1 MKKKSS
7 RLRVSTDKPVRLGS
21 SSSRTSSKKSPTLRR
36 STSAEER
43 MYTPRLGL
51 DCQVCGV
58 PMTVHDGLTCKDA
71 KLAQAAVLDAMLRRS
86 VGNIDPLAALTPPPS
101 NNLREG
107 CIEVRFTSGSAE
119 VVARYQ
125 LPAVPRVGDYVDL
138 PLRGGWVRA
147 VGWHFGVSGPYV
159 VVDLSYSARG

>member
-7 RLRVSTDKPVRLGS
+7 RLRVLTDKPVRLGS
-21 SSSRTSSKKSPTLRR
+21 SSSKPLSKKSPTLR
-36 STSAEER
+36 SATSAEER

-58 PMTVHDGLTCKDA
+58 PMTVHDGFTCKDA
-71 KLAQAAVLDAMLRRS
+71 KLAQAALLDAMLRRS

-101 NNLREG
+101 NHREG
-107 CIEVRFTSGSAE
+107 HIEVRFTSGSTE
-119 VVARYQ
+119 VIARHQ

-138 PLRGGWVRA
+138 PLRGGWVQA
-147 VGWHFGVSGPYV
+147 VSWRFDTSGPYV
-159 VVDLSYSARG
+159 VVVLSYSRG